1 MCDFCKIADKQLPA
15 HVVYENQ
22 NVIAFLDYEPIH
34 EGHTLI
40 CPKEHVDSIDKLSEE
55 VVSDIMK
62 AAGRLVRAFREIYG
76 NDSYSIMQNGGK
88 CCDYGHAHFHIFP
101 RYDNDGFGWVYHEGE
116 SEYSE
121 SIAEKIKEQIEID
134 VQS

>member
-1 MCDFCKIADKQLPA
+1 MCDFCKIANKQLSA
-15 HVVYENQ
+15 YIVYEND

-55 VVSDIMK
+55 VVMDIMIVARK
-62 AAGRLVRAFREIYG
+62 LAGAYRKIYG

-88 CCDYGHAHFHIFP
+88 CCDYGHMHFHIFP
-101 RYDNDGFGWVYHEGE
+101 RYENDGFGWVYPGGE

-121 SIAEKIKEQIEID
+121 LVAEKLKNQIANM
-134 VQS
+134 

>member
-1 MCDFCKIADKQLPA
+1 MCDFCKIANKQLSA
-15 HVVYENQ
+15 YIVYEND

-55 VVSDIMK
+55 VVMDIMIVARK
-62 AAGRLVRAFREIYG
+62 LAGAYRKIYG

-88 CCDYGHAHFHIFP
+88 CCDYGHMHFHIFP
-101 RYDNDGFGWVYHEGE
+101 RYENDEFGWVYPEEE

-121 SIAEKIKEQIEID
+121 LVAEKLKNQIANM
-134 VQS
+134 